1 MTKLR
6 NGAVTA
12 VIAVCV
18 ALVGGCV
25 TPHNSLGS
33 SAGPCF
39 RAFDQARGVV
49 RHGTFV
55 GVRDVRA
62 DTAGRIGGITTTT
75 AVDPDRRRR
84 IGTPLATH
92 SVCLFAFRGP
102 FKNGDVGLLRPGAT
116 TTGRYAIVTVTLLH
130 PRPLGARVTDTLPS
144 RFSHR

>member
-1 MTKLR
+1 MTKPR
-6 NGAVTA
+6 SAVMTA
-12 VIAVCV
+12 AIAVGT
-18 ALVGGCV
+18 AFLGGCV

-39 RAFDQARGVV
+39 RAFDQARAVV
-49 RHGTFV
+49 KHGTFV

-75 AVDPDRRRR
+75 AVDPDRRRGL
-84 IGTPLATH
+84 GTPLATH

-102 FKNGDVGLLRPGAT
+102 FKAGEVSHLRQGAT
-116 TTGRYAIVTVTLLH
+116 TSGRYAIVAVTLLH

-144 RFSHR
+144 RFGHR